1 MLRSRLQEHFNRVV
15 RENLLTLFGCTA
27 TLSSLECSI
36 ILQGAAQMSDEAK
49 YRAACILEILTG
61 QRVTLAM
68 CRVEEEDPQFT
79 QKSGE
84 EQRAME
90 RLKSA
95 IMHRSNSNATAADFR
110 ALGNGTILKTTLR
123 RAAMYDFLEKTRE
136 FYLPDVLLA
145 KSAEYPSLS
154 TSMNHRLDK
163 SSSTAT
169 TAAAAYFAS
178 WNRSKLPQYSRYIAP
193 NSTDPSLTTAFI
205 LRSSDLLK
213 FPDVEAHFEALGSAV
228 FSETG
233 NNSENGL
240 KLIIRPTLK
249 INYPLGKKLQ
259 TSSVLPKVNHYGVFN
274 YLLSKFFNP
283 YMTRPKLSIKK

>member
-15 RENLLTLFGCTA
+15 REDLLTLFGCTA

-68 CRVEEEDPQFT
+68 CRLEEEDPQFT

-95 IMHRSNSNATAADFR
+95 LMHRANSNATAADFR

-123 RAAMYDFLEKTRE
+123 RAAMYDFLEKARE

-154 TSMNHRLDK
+154 TSISHGLDK
-163 SSSTAT
+163 SSPNAV
-169 TAAAAYFAS
+169 AGAYFAS
-178 WNRSKLPQYSRYIAP
+178 WNPSKLPQYSRYIAP
-193 NSTDPSLTTAFI
+193 NSTDLSLTTAFI
-205 LRSSDLLK
+205 LRASDLLK
-213 FPDVEAHFEALGSAV
+213 FPDVEVHFEALGSAV

-233 NNSENGL
+233 KNSDNDL

-259 TSSVLPKVNHYGVFN
+259 TSSVLPQVNHYGVFN